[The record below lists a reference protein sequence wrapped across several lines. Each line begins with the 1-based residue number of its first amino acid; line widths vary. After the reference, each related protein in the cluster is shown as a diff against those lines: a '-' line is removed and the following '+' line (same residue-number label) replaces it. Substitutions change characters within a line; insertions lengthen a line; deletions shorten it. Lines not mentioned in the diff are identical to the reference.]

1 MFKPFKKRI
10 QNGVYGPTLK
20 KWKFHVCLSSLLLGW
35 DLIPPIM
42 KFLFYVI
49 VYATGC
55 NFRVLVFYVLQFSLE
70 LVCTTHVV
78 AGENKSFWNM
88 VLWNVLGLTNKHR
101 THEVAKNFQWFPG
114 NKEHEIYCWCT
125 PSIFTNK
132 TKNREDQ
139 VLIQSLFKTMSKSF
153 VFLPHKGG
161 TSQKHFA
168 LKFLFYSRVWQ
179 LWSMVMW

>member
-10 QNGVYGPTLK
+10 QNGVYGPTSK

-88 VLWNVLGLTNKHR
+88 VLWNVLGLANKHR
-101 THEVAKNFQWFPG
+101 NHEVAKNFLMVSRG
-114 NKEHEIYCWCT
+114 WCT
-125 PSIFTNK
+125 PQILTQ
-132 TKNREDQ
+132 KNEK
-139 VLIQSLFKTMSKSF
+139 IAKIKFLFK
-153 VFLPHKGG
+153 VFLKPCRNLLFFGPTKGGPHK
-161 TSQKHFA
+161 SIFA

>member
-10 QNGVYGPTLK
+10 QNGVYGPTSK

-101 THEVAKNFQWFPG
+101 THPRSGQKKNFFQKNENSMFVC
-114 NKEHEIYCWCT
+114 HHCCWVET
-125 PSIFTNK
+125 WWNSYFM
-132 TKNREDQ
+132 
-139 VLIQSLFKTMSKSF
+139 SLFTRPDVISAF
-153 VFLPHKGG
+153 
-161 TSQKHFA
+161 
-168 LKFLFYSRVWQ
+168 
-179 LWSMVMW
+179 